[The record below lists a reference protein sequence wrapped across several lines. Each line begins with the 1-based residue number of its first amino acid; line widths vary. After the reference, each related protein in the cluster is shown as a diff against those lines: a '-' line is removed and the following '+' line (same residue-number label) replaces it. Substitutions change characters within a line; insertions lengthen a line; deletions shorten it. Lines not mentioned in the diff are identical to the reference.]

1 MKDVFAISVDDVQEV
16 ALKEIG
22 RELTCKEMHQV
33 KSGISWGF
41 YEWEEVVI
49 AAIEGCLQNNKNVK
63 IKKHGR
69 HKK

>member
-1 MKDVFAISVDDVQEV
+1 MKAVFAISVDDVQEV
-16 ALKEIG
+16 ALREIG

-49 AAIEGCLQNNKNVK
+49 AAIEGSLQNNKNVK
-63 IKKHGR
+63 IQKHGQY
-69 HKK
+69 KK